1 MNLCVVLVL
10 FSTFSPKL
18 EHIVRGIYINPY
30 QASKKTYLE
39 NVFIKADSGLI
50 NAIVVDFKSD
60 YGFLAY
66 GSELEGA
73 KEINAVKRYIDVDYL
88 MKNAAQHNV
97 KVIAR
102 IVCFRDE
109 YLAADNDYAILND
122 SGDAWLDSKGLAWTN
137 PYKKEVRG
145 YLLSITKEITK
156 LGFKS
161 IAFDYIRFPTDG
173 ELARIRL
180 TDIDGSRYTPIVEFL
195 KEVKDDLGDEVEIG
209 VCCFGFAVW
218 YSLKREG
225 QDIEKMGEYID
236 VLYPMLYP
244 SHFGRNFKREED
256 EYWRNYWIYFD
267 SVREAKKKLP
277 AHVRIIP
284 FVQGFDLA
292 TQSFDGEY
300 LSSQFYGSLAG
311 GADGFVIWNA
321 RGDYAIS
328 WSPLSWVRN
337 SILRRSAQTSLNNR
351 MKEAGQRYQNIGQVQ
366 LLAQAKTQKKNLTT
380 RQIHSRIDNRPSRK
394 NQIFYLD
401 PARP

>member
-10 FSTFSPKL
+10 FSTFSTNL

-60 YGFLAY
+60 YGFLTY

-73 KEINAVKRYIDVDYL
+73 KKINAVKRYIDLDYL
-88 MKNAAQHNV
+88 MENAAQHNV

-122 SGDAWLDSKGLAWTN
+122 SGDAWLDSKGLAWAN

-145 YLLSITKEITK
+145 YLVSITKEITE

-218 YSLKREG
+218 YNLKREG
-225 QDIEKMGEYID
+225 QDIEKMGAYID

-244 SHFGRNFKREED
+244 SHFGRNFKREEN

-267 SVREAKKKLP
+267 SVREAKEKLP

-284 FVQGFDLA
+284 FVQGFDLG

-311 GADGFVIWNA
+311 GADGCVIWNA

-337 SILRRSAQTSLNNR
+337 SILRQSAQTSLNNR
-351 MKEAGQRYQNIGQVQ
+351 MKEAGQRYQDIGQVQ

-380 RQIHSRIDNRPSRK
+380 RRIHSRIDNRPSRK

-401 PARP
+401 PALP